1 MSPDVQELVLKRIAR
16 WSFLSVLVISSVS
29 LLGWVSGLF
38 IVTMIRTD
46 YVPIAPSTALCFILL
61 SASLLVHALD
71 PRSSARRLIAV
82 VCACLTA
89 LICLTILAL
98 FIFGITSSV
107 EHLGI
112 EAAPS
117 MTNIPSGHMSPI
129 TAVAFFLTGLGV
141 LFLVY
146 SEGRQWLK
154 QAAAFPAMAAGS
166 IGFIVI
172 LGYLHGTPLL
182 YGGNIIPVALPTA
195 IAFVLIALGLIAATG
210 PSVFPVRGFIG
221 PTVRSRLM
229 RAFLPSIVIFI
240 LIDGLIYETTFSR
253 ARNPALISS
262 AIALL
267 SIILVGVLV
276 SKISKSIGDEIDRA
290 HSERDIAEVENRK
303 TEAKY
308 KNLVDSSL
316 DGIYEVNAEGVFVLM
331 NLAGAKIFGHESP
344 RDMVGRNALEYWRD
358 PKDREAFRKQLH
370 LKKALSAYHMR
381 AKSKDGEP
389 IELESSSMVI
399 EDKNGNFLGI
409 KGILRDV
416 TARKRMEERLREL
429 SITDELTGLY
439 NRRGFY
445 ALAERELK
453 MASRL
458 KRDVYVISADMDGLK
473 VINDTLGHQEG
484 DRALIEIAGILKE
497 TCRNID
503 IISRIGGDEF
513 VVVPV
518 GTTRDSADL
527 IVARLQKNVGTHN
540 NSTSRRYKLSLSAGV
555 GYYDPS
561 CPCSLD
567 ELLIQADTSMYE
579 QKKDKQKY
587 SIT

>member
-1 MSPDVQELVLKRIAR
+1 MSLDAHEIVLKRIAR
-16 WSFLSVLVISSVS
+16 WSFLSVLLISTVS
-29 LLGWVSGLF
+29 LLGWISGSL

-46 YVPIAPSTALCFILL
+46 YVPIAPSSAVCFCML
-61 SASLLVHALD
+61 SASLLVFGRD
-71 PRSSARRLIAV
+71 PRSSARRLTAV
-82 VCACLTA
+82 MCACLTV
-89 LICLTILAL
+89 LICLTILIL
-98 FIFGITSSV
+98 FIFGITS
-107 EHLGI
+107 EFERLGI
-112 EAAPS
+112 KAAPS
-117 MTNIPSGHMSPI
+117 MTTIPSGHMSPI
-129 TAVAFFLTGLGV
+129 TAMAFFSTGLGV

-182 YGGNIIPVALPTA
+182 YGGSIIPVALPTA
-195 IAFVLIALGLIAATG
+195 IAFVLLALGLIAAAG
-210 PSVFPVRGFIG
+210 PTVSPVRGFIG

-229 RAFLPSIVIFI
+229 RAFLPSIVIFV
-240 LIDGLIYETTFSR
+240 LIDGLMYETTFSR
-253 ARNPALISS
+253 ASNPALIAS
-262 AIALL
+262 AIAFL
-267 SIILVGVLV
+267 SIILVGVLI

-290 HSERDIAEVENRK
+290 HAERDIAEADYRK

-316 DGIYEVNAEGVFVLM
+316 DGIYEVNADGVFVLM

-344 RDMVGRNALEYWRD
+344 RDMIGRNALEYWRD
-358 PKDREAFRKQLH
+358 PKDRDAFRKQLY

-381 AKSKDGEP
+381 ARSKYGEP
-389 IELESSSMVI
+389 IELESSCMVI

-416 TARKRMEERLREL
+416 TERKRMEERLREL
-429 SITDELTGLY
+429 SITDELTGLN

-445 ALAERELK
+445 ALAERELNL
-453 MASRL
+453 ASRL
-458 KRDVYVISADMDGLK
+458 KRDLYVLSADMDGLK

-484 DRALIEIAGILKE
+484 DGALIAIAGILKE
-497 TCRNID
+497 TCRNVD
-503 IISRIGGDEF
+503 IIARIGGDEF

-518 GTTRDSADL
+518 GTTTDSTDL
-527 IVARLQKNVGTHN
+527 IVARLQKNVGTYN
-540 NSTSRRYKLSLSAGV
+540 NSMSRRYKLSLSVGV
-555 GYYDPS
+555 GHYDPS
-561 CPCSLD
+561 RPCSLD
-567 ELLIQADTSMYE
+567 ELLIRADKSMYE
-579 QKKDKQKY
+579 QKKDKPKY